1 MEGTTQDSRRS
12 SVEMRAF
19 ALGEFGSA
27 GNIEE
32 LPTPEPGEGQVR
44 VRVRAAGVNPADP
57 GMASGG
63 AKDFMPTTFPLVPG
77 IDLAGTIDAVGA
89 GVDTFRVGD
98 PVFGSH
104 GKMVVGEGSFAEF
117 VVASAGS
124 IARRPDAIDATL
136 GAALPLVGASALQI
150 MEAAAP
156 HEGDVVVVIGATGG
170 VGTVV
175 LQLLRAA
182 GASSIAVTRAANH
195 AYATELGASM
205 AIDYATHDVVATV
218 RAAHPD
224 GIAAVVDLVGD
235 HALNAGLAELIRDGG
250 HLVSMRGGADADA
263 LGARG
268 VVGTNVRT
276 NVTSDVLDQLAAL
289 VQEGTIQMPELRTF
303 ALPDAG
309 RALEE
314 VGGSHVRGKLVIVI

>member
-1 MEGTTQDSRRS
+1 M
-12 SVEMRAF
+12 
-19 ALGEFGSA
+19 GEFGAA
-27 GNIEE
+27 GGIEE
-32 LPTPEPGEGQVR
+32 LPIPEPGEGQLR
-44 VRVRAAGVNPADP
+44 VRVQAAGVNPADV
-57 GMASGG
+57 GMAAGG

-77 IDLAGTIDAVGA
+77 LDLAGTVDAVGA
-89 GVDTFRVGD
+89 GVDTLRVGD

-104 GKMVVGEGSFAEF
+104 GKRVVGEGSFAEF

-124 IARRPDAIDATL
+124 IARRRDSIDATL
-136 GAALPLVGASALQI
+136 AAALPLVGSSALQI

-182 GASSIAVTRAANH
+182 GATSIAVTRTANH
-195 AYATELGASM
+195 AYARELGASM
-205 AIDYATHDVVATV
+205 SIDYTTDDVVAVV

-235 HALNAGLAELIRDGG
+235 HALNSGLAELIRNGG
-250 HLVSMRGGADADA
+250 HLVSLRGGADADA
-263 LGARG
+263 LAARG
-268 VVGTNVRT
+268 VVGTNIIT

-289 VQEGTIQMPELRTF
+289 VQEGTIQIPELRTF
-303 ALPDAG
+303 ALSDVG

>member
-1 MEGTTQDSRRS
+1 
-12 SVEMRAF
+12 MRAF
-19 ALGEFGSA
+19 ALGEFGAA
-27 GNIEE
+27 GGIDE
-32 LPTPEPGEGQVR
+32 LPIPEPGEGQLR
-44 VRVRAAGVNPADP
+44 VRVQAAGVNPADV

-77 IDLAGTIDAVGA
+77 LDLAGTIDAVGA

-104 GKMVVGEGSFAEF
+104 GKRVVGEGTFAEF

-124 IARRPDAIDATL
+124 IARRPDSIDATL
-136 GAALPLVGASALQI
+136 AAALPLVGSSALQI
-150 MEAAAP
+150 MEAAGP
-156 HEGDVVVVIGATGG
+156 QEGDVVVVIGATGG

-182 GASSIAVTRAANH
+182 GASSIAVARAANH
-195 AYATELGASM
+195 AYARELGASM
-205 AIDYATHDVVATV
+205 SIDYATDDVVAAV
-218 RAAHPD
+218 RATHPD
-224 GIAAVVDLVGD
+224 GIATVVDLVGD
-235 HALNAGLAELIRDGG
+235 HALNSGLAELIRDGG
-250 HLVSMRGGADADA
+250 RLVSLRGGADADA

-268 VVGTNVRT
+268 VVGTNIIT
-276 NVTSDVLDQLAAL
+276 NVTSDALARLAEL
-289 VQEGTIQMPELRTF
+289 VEKGAVRIPELRAF
-303 ALPDAG
+303 ALGDAG

>member
-1 MEGTTQDSRRS
+1 MQHSRRS
-12 SVEMRAF
+12 LVEMRAF
-19 ALGEFGSA
+19 ALGEFGAA
-27 GNIEE
+27 GGIEE
-32 LPTPEPGEGQVR
+32 LPIPESGEGQLR
-44 VRVRAAGVNPADP
+44 VRVQAAGVNFADF
-57 GMASGG
+57 GFASGG
-63 AKDFMPTTFPLVPG
+63 AKDFLPTTFPLVPG

-98 PVFGSH
+98 PVFGSV

-124 IARRPDAIDATL
+124 IVRRPDAIDATVA
-136 GAALPLVGASALQI
+136 AALPLVGSTALQI

-195 AYATELGASM
+195 AYARELGASM
-205 AIDYATHDVVATV
+205 VIDYATDDVVAAV
-218 RAAHPD
+218 RAAHPN
-224 GIAAVVDLVGD
+224 GIAAVVDLAGD
-235 HALNAGLAELIRDGG
+235 HALNAGLAELIPDGG
-250 HLVSMRGGADADA
+250 HLVSLRGGADADA

-268 VVGTNVRT
+268 VVGTNIIT
-276 NVTSDVLDQLAAL
+276 NVTSDTLARLAEL
-289 VQEGTIQMPELRTF
+289 VQKGVVRIPELRTF
-303 ALPDAG
+303 ALADAG